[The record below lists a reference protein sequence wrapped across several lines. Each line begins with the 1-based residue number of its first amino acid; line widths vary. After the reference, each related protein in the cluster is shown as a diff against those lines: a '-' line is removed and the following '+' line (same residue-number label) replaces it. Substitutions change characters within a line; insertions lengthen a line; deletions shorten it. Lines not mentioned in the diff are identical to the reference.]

1 MEMTNDFVEV
11 QIETASQEIRRLF
24 NNICKKM
31 DINIKTNSGK
41 DKALNYFQRMHYRQ
55 YPDSVAKDILLLKI
69 ERIFLW
75 RCRKSV

>member
-1 MEMTNDFVEV
+1 MISLEV

-41 DKALNYFQRMHYRQ
+41 IRH
-55 YPDSVAKDILLLKI
+55 
-69 ERIFLW
+69 
-75 RCRKSV
+75 